1 MYQAHPTCVKVR
13 DLLRKVHRS
22 NSFFPIL
29 EAKSITFF
37 EATTINIDP
46 HAVMPFHLTQ
56 NMDLARGSKVFPC
69 FSSMEKIRK
78 RSRTPSAW
86 RARAASQP
94 LPPRWRVHRW
104 TPWAS
109 NFIRK
114 MSWLPALACPSREL
128 RVWPATQAL
137 PTLSTCAKID
147 SWALQC
153 SADAHGTWRKSEKP
167 VQIEYD
173 TKSKTAC
180 ATVYKDVTQESR
192 ELK

>member
-22 NSFFPIL
+22 NSCFFQIL

-37 EATTINIDP
+37 KGTKINIDP
-46 HAVMPFHLTQ
+46 HTVMPFHLTQ

-78 RSRTPSAW
+78 RSRTPSAS
-86 RARAASQP
+86 RARASSQLP
-94 LPPRWRVHRW
+94 PPRWRVHRW

-114 MSWLPALACPSREL
+114 MSSRPALVCPSREFD
-128 RVWPATQAL
+128 VQPATQAL
-137 PTLSTCAKID
+137 PTSSTCAKID
-147 SWALQC
+147 S
-153 SADAHGTWRKSEKP
+153 
-167 VQIEYD
+167 
-173 TKSKTAC
+173 
-180 ATVYKDVTQESR
+180 
-192 ELK
+192 